1 VSDGFF
7 IDFEDVYTLAA
18 QLDGV
23 KDEIPKGATAAV
35 RGAAYTAKEAW
46 AEGLEDSDVPASAS
60 TLSYKFSG
68 DQGSLTATVAPTR
81 GTKRL
86 RGYVRAREFG
96 SPTVSP
102 AAPAATAAESAA
114 EDLAKGLRIAG
125 ERAIER
131 ALGS

>member
-1 VSDGFF
+1 MADGFS
-7 IDFEDVYTLAA
+7 IDFEDLYTLAA
-18 QLDGV
+18 QLENV

-46 AEGLEDSDVPASAS
+46 AEGLESSDVPASAS

-68 DQGSLTATVAPTR
+68 DQGSLTATIAPTR
-81 GTKRL
+81 GSKRL
-86 RGYVRAREFG
+86 RGYVKAREFG

-102 AAPAATAAESAA
+102 SAPAANAAEIAA

-131 ALGS
+131 ALDS